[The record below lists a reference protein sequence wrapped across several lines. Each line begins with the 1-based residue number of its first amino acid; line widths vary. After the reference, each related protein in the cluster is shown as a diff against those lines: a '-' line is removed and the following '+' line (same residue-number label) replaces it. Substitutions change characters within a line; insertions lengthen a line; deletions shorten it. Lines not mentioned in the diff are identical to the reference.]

1 MKDSKTAHLENFGI
15 RNTTTA
21 QERYAQYVEDCKGLP
36 KRKQAEFWL
45 KIIEHDKEVGRLV
58 KRQGEEKTIGG
69 MEKCGD
75 DRSKY

>member
-1 MKDSKTAHLENFGI
+1 MAIDKVAKLEDCGI
-15 RNTTTA
+15 RNTTTP
-21 QERYAQYVEDCKGLP
+21 QERYAQYVEDCEGLP

-58 KRQGEEKTIGG
+58 ERQGEEKTIGG